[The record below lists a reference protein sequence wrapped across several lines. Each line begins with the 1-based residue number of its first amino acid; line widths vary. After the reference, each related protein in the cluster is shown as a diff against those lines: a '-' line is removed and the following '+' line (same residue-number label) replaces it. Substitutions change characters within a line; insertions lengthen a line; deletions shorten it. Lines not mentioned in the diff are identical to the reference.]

1 MGITGLSTTFLK
13 YRGATHLNFSPISA
27 ETEERSLRVEEEEAQ
42 KKKKKI
48 DQKGEKE
55 GDPVQAGPVATNAS
69 RIEP

>member
-42 KKKKKI
+42 KKKKK
-48 DQKGEKE
+48 
-55 GDPVQAGPVATNAS
+55 N
-69 RIEP
+69 